1 MFKNKF
7 FNIKK
12 IITEI
17 LIIITIFSSF
27 WIIQN
32 SYAKEEWT
40 DTTTVKVTE
49 KIPWANCEKKEW
61 EKLYTCKT
69 GRWFWSIMGIMWD
82 MLKYL
87 TFLAWLFAVLSLV
100 VWWVMYS
107 MWWANEAMKTKSKE
121 YIEKSLIWL
130 VLLLL
135 SWTILY
141 MIAPW
146 IYV

>member
-1 MFKNKF
+1 M
-7 FNIKK
+7 KK
-12 IITEI
+12 IITKI
-17 LIIITIFSSF
+17 LITLSIFSSF

-32 SYAKEEWT
+32 SYAASWENVVE
-40 DTTTVKVTE
+40 VTE
-49 KIPWANCEKKEW
+49 KIPWANCEKQDNW
-61 EKLYTCKT
+61 LYKCTT
-69 GRWFWSIMGIMWD
+69 GRWFWAIMEIMWQ
-82 MLKYL
+82 MLKYF

-107 MWWANEAMKTKSKE
+107 MWWANEAMKTKAKD
-121 YIEKSLIWL
+121 YIQTSLIWL

-146 IYV
+146 VYV